1 MLDFNFT
8 FPPVSTTK
16 RYPLSSIDVLVVGG
30 GLGGMFVAIN
40 CYQKGHN
47 VRVLE
52 AASGFDING
61 KVDIEEPSWF
71 PLTPANTTKEA
82 SSV

>member
-1 MLDFNFT
+1 MLDYKFT
-8 FPPVSTTK
+8 FPPVSTIK
-16 RYPLSSIDVLVVGG
+16 RYPLSNIDVLVVGG
-30 GLGGMFVAIN
+30 GIGGMFAAIN

-61 KVDIEEPSWF
+61 ISIKWRRL
-71 PLTPANTTKEA
+71 LTPANIMKEA
-82 SSV
+82 LSV